1 MVKYFVDCSRVQ
13 IEAGFDPESLRHERP
28 IVDFA
33 RTLER
38 SRQIV
43 RLHDFRTIF
52 LKN

>member
-1 MVKYFVDCSRVQ
+1 MIKYFVDCPRVQ
-13 IEAGFDPESLRHERP
+13 IEASFDPESLRHERP

-33 RTLER
+33 HTLE
-38 SRQIV
+38 SSCQIV